1 MFNTYIVRNIHLLNM
16 MISANPSQI
25 QMMQLETLFVRN
37 QLCCPDPLIT
47 LINVQALAN
56 IQVPVGTQRPQPGS
70 AMKLWSRLDI

>member
-1 MFNTYIVRNIHLLNM
+1 
-16 MISANPSQI
+16 
-25 QMMQLETLFVRN
+25 MMQLETLFVRN